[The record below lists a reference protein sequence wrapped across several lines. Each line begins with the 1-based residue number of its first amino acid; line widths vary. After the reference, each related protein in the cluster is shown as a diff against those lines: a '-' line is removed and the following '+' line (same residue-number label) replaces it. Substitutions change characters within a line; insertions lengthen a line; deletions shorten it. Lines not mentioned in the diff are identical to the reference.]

1 MSLKQAFDLFDIDHS
16 GAIDEEELYGAMK
29 AMGLRTSRKECRKMI
44 SDQDEDD
51 NGEIDFQ
58 EFLEMM
64 RLKMVPITTFQVIIF
79 LVYFGGRA
87 CYEVL
92 GGGRGMIKI
101 SLRII
106 TF

>member
-1 MSLKQAFDLFDIDHS
+1 
-16 GAIDEEELYGAMK
+16 
-29 AMGLRTSRKECRKMI
+29 
-44 SDQDEDD
+44 
-51 NGEIDFQ
+51 
-58 EFLEMM
+58 MM
-64 RLKMVPITTFQVIIF
+64 RLKMVPIITFQVIIF

-92 GGGRGMIKI
+92 GGGRGMIEI